1 MPDPKELKGAR
12 TVSTSLLAF
21 AGVVL
26 FVGMGLFG
34 LNYWHASRCAE
45 AHSPEELKGFLDG
58 VTKRLLTA
66 ESQTIHNSLLME
78 KVLSLLETRLVAEEA
93 RELKVLQQKSQDE
106 AVRVTLQLS
115 SQPAP
120 LRPEFPLDV
129 KYLDAEVL
137 GDAIDEVLD
146 KVGELGDDDDKKDDF
161 FIASASAA
169 GEGLSLKDGGAG
181 GEGGADSSP
190 SDEELTAMCKGWKE
204 KYSVV
209 QGVSW
214 GALPFDLQ
222 GKWMKLKCDS
232 FLTLSQ
238 PLR

>member
-1 MPDPKELKGAR
+1 MEPSAKGAR

-26 FVGMGLFG
+26 FVGIGLFG

-78 KVLSLLETRLVAEEA
+78 KAISLLETRLVAEEA
-93 RELKVLQQKSQDE
+93 RELKELQQRSQDE

-120 LRPEFPLDV
+120 MRPEFPLDV

-137 GDAIDEVLD
+137 GDAIDEMLD
-146 KVGELGDDDDKKDDF
+146 KVGEVGDDDDKKDDF
-161 FIASASAA
+161 LMASASAE
-169 GEGLSLKDGGAG
+169 GEGLGGLKG
-181 GEGGADSSP
+181 GEAGGADSSP
-190 SDEELTAMCKGWKE
+190 SDEELTAMCQGWKD